1 MRFPNAFK
9 GVSRIYLA
17 EILSLIATIIGIVS
31 VIVVFAG
38 AGTAA
43 AGNGGTGAGLA
54 VGGGLFLAITAILM
68 LASFIINIIGVSNA
82 SQDEPAFRTAMIF
95 IVVGILC
102 SIVAGI
108 FSGNPVIYSIATIV
122 SRVSEIL
129 VFWFSINGIS
139 NLAVAM
145 EDNEIYERADSLAKL
160 ILGVYIVVIILTIV
174 TSFVLL
180 PLFLTSIISIVTS
193 ICMIVAYFMYL
204 SLLSGAKSMLSE

>member
-95 IVVGILC
+95 IVVGTLC